1 MAQQENKWYKFFY
14 SRWFFV
20 AFIIL
25 FFFILFAFL
34 KSYYQD
40 YQVRQEIKRLEQE
53 TKDLE
58 TKKIE
63 TLDLLKYVQSDGFA
77 EEKARLEFNM
87 KSPDENVA
95 VVLNNSAVEQGS
107 LQEKQDVI
115 KLEKANNPKK
125 WLNVFLNH

>member
-1 MAQQENKWYKFFY
+1 MKQEENKWYRFFY
-14 SRWFFV
+14 SRWFFLAV
-20 AFIIL
+20 IVL
-25 FFFILFAFL
+25 FFVILFAFL

-40 YQVRQEIKRLEQE
+40 YQVRQEIKKLEQE

-63 TLDLLKYVQSDGFA
+63 SLELLKYVQSDDFA

-87 KSPDENVA
+87 RSPEENVA
-95 VVLNNSAVEQGS
+95 VVLGGEADGSGS

-115 KLEKANNPKK
+115 KLEKASNPQK
-125 WLNVFLNH
+125 WLRIFINH